1 MAKELAMFAPF
12 VFLIL
17 AIIAGAYGYV
27 WKAAAAATLA
37 KFLFFV
43 FLILFAVSLYVG
55 LLRRRYEDQDKQ

>member
-1 MAKELAMFAPF
+1 MLSPV

-17 AIIAGAYGYV
+17 AIIAGVYGYV

-43 FLILFAVSLYVG
+43 FLILFAVSLYTG
-55 LLRRRYEDQDKQ
+55 LLRRRTQNRDKA